1 MVGFV
6 VTADR
11 QGRAVTMPVRSDPR
25 TGRCYFR
32 VTVKMPNGEQARLFG
47 TPGVPGP
54 YQDLSPNEA
63 GARAAEQRAIA
74 KAFADAAKAEHPPI
88 VKEEVPTFGV
98 LFNGRFWREWV
109 VAQKNKPT
117 EIRSKKIIYELHL
130 EPRFKDTPLD
140 KIDVSAIARL
150 RADLVEKK

>member
-11 QGRAVTMPVRSDPR
+11 QGRAVKMPVRSDPR

-32 VTVKMPNGEQARLFG
+32 VTVKTTPNGEPVRLFG

-63 GARAAEQRAIA
+63 GARGAAQRAIA
-74 KAFADAAKAEHPPI
+74 QVVAAAAQPEHPTI

-98 LFNGRFWREWV
+98 WFKGRFWREWV

-117 EIRSKKIIYELHL
+117 EVRAKESIY
-130 EPRFKDTPLD
+130 D
-140 KIDVSAIARL
+140 
-150 RADLVEKK
+150 